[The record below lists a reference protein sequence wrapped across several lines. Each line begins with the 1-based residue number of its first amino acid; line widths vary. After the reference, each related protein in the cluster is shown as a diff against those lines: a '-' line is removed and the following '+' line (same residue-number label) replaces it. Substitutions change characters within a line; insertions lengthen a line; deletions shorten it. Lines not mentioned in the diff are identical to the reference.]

1 MFVLSGAASSCHPG
15 VFDVLVS
22 STPRTIRT
30 SLLCVLHGN
39 SLVEGDCVPFGT
51 RTHPRLFTKMLKG
64 EWRGKISDSTI
75 VEEVRRFFVIAERI
89 IGLEWYEEL

>member
-1 MFVLSGAASSCHPG
+1 
-15 VFDVLVS
+15 
-22 STPRTIRT
+22 
-30 SLLCVLHGN
+30 
-39 SLVEGDCVPFGT
+39 
-51 RTHPRLFTKMLKG
+51 MLKG